1 MLFICGPAPVMIV
14 LICACWSAVRFNLA
28 YKCPGPWCQPCG
40 PAGGGVAV
48 LASSAALAIEMLVAA
63 ANSAP
68 AASRVPASEMRIDF
82 MFIAPDTVEEDLRRY
97 PKPAKCK
104 LVSAAM
110 QSTVKNCKF
119 NGQERCRRPTVPE
132 YEAANMIGSN
142 PPPTEAAAARE
153 ARVLLVDDD
162 RELCQMLTEY
172 LEAEHFDVKSVHDG
186 GDALAELRANAFEI
200 LILDV
205 MLPSVGGFDVLR
217 KLGASHATPILML
230 TARGDD
236 VDRIVG
242 LELGADD
249 YLSKPFNPRELVAR
263 IRAILR
269 RASNRAARGGAPD
282 ELTVG
287 PINLNTG
294 THLVHV
300 NATSVPLTGAEFRVL
315 ELLMRSAGQ
324 VISRDSMTE
333 QALGRKLA
341 AYDRSIDTHIS
352 NLRRKLDLPAGK
364 NPEIKNVRGSGYTLT
379 WA

>member
-1 MLFICGPAPVMIV
+1 MTAD
-14 LICACWSAVRFNLA
+14 CARVWERMTL
-28 YKCPGPWCQPCG
+28 
-40 PAGGGVAV
+40 
-48 LASSAALAIEMLVAA
+48 SSPP
-63 ANSAP
+63 S
-68 AASRVPASEMRIDF
+68 
-82 MFIAPDTVEEDLRRY
+82 TDLHQTR
-97 PKPAKCK
+97 
-104 LVSAAM
+104 
-110 QSTVKNCKF
+110 
-119 NGQERCRRPTVPE
+119 G
-132 YEAANMIGSN
+132 
-142 PPPTEAAAARE
+142 

-172 LEAEHFDVKSVHDG
+172 LDAEHFDVKSVHDG
-186 GDALAELRANAFEI
+186 GEALEELRVNDFEI

-217 KLGASHATPILML
+217 KLGASYGTPILML

-269 RASNRAARGGAPD
+269 RASARSGRANVPD
-282 ELTVG
+282 ELVVG
-287 PINLNTG
+287 PIILNTG

-300 NATSVPLTGAEFRVL
+300 SGKTAPLTGAEFRVL

-324 VISRDSMTE
+324 VISRETLTE

-352 NLRRKLDLPAGK
+352 NLRRKLDLEAGR

-379 WA
+379 RAHA

>member
-1 MLFICGPAPVMIV
+1 M
-14 LICACWSAVRFNLA
+14 
-28 YKCPGPWCQPCG
+28 
-40 PAGGGVAV
+40 
-48 LASSAALAIEMLVAA
+48 
-63 ANSAP
+63 ANP
-68 AASRVPASEMRIDF
+68 THPPAS
-82 MFIAPDTVEEDLRRY
+82 DL
-97 PKPAKCK
+97 P
-104 LVSAAM
+104 
-110 QSTVKNCKF
+110 
-119 NGQERCRRPTVPE
+119 G
-132 YEAANMIGSN
+132 
-142 PPPTEAAAARE
+142 ARE

-186 GDALAELRANAFEI
+186 GDALALLKVSAFHL

-217 KLGASHATPILML
+217 TLGAAYETPILML

-249 YLSKPFNPRELVAR
+249 YLPKPFNPRELVAR
-263 IRAILR
+263 MRAILR
-269 RASNRAARGGAPD
+269 RASSRSNRAVPD

-287 PINLNTG
+287 RIVLNTG
-294 THLVHV
+294 TRQVRV
-300 NATSVPLTGAEFRVL
+300 EGRAVPITGAEFRVL

-333 QALGRKLA
+333 QALGRKLVP
-341 AYDRSIDTHIS
+341 YDRSIDTHIS
-352 NLRRKLDLPAGK
+352 NLRRKLDLEAGR

-379 WA
+379 WAAAPH

>member
-1 MLFICGPAPVMIV
+1 MTL
-14 LICACWSAVRFNLA
+14 
-28 YKCPGPWCQPCG
+28 
-40 PAGGGVAV
+40 
-48 LASSAALAIEMLVAA
+48 
-63 ANSAP
+63 
-68 AASRVPASEMRIDF
+68 
-82 MFIAPDTVEEDLRRY
+82 
-97 PKPAKCK
+97 
-104 LVSAAM
+104 
-110 QSTVKNCKF
+110 
-119 NGQERCRRPTVPE
+119 
-132 YEAANMIGSN
+132 SN
-142 PPPTEAAAARE
+142 PPPTDLNQARE

-172 LEAEHFDVKSVHDG
+172 LDAERFDVKSVHDG
-186 GDALAELRANAFEI
+186 GDALEELQNNDYEI

-217 KLGASHATPILML
+217 KLGASYETPILML

-269 RASNRAARGGAPD
+269 RANNRPGRGSVPD
-282 ELTVG
+282 VLTVG
-287 PINLNTG
+287 PITLNTG

-300 NATSVPLTGAEFRVL
+300 ADKSVPLTGAEFRVL

-324 VISRDSMTE
+324 VISRDAMTE
-333 QALGRKLA
+333 QALGRKLV

-352 NLRRKLDLPAGK
+352 NLRRKLDLEVGK

-379 WA
+379 WAHA

>member
-1 MLFICGPAPVMIV
+1 MQRHPKLPPCKQVSQTTQV
-14 LICACWSAVRFNLA
+14 SVK
-28 YKCPGPWCQPCG
+28 KCKFD
-40 PAGGGVAV
+40 GGGH
-48 LASSAALAIEMLVAA
+48 
-63 ANSAP
+63 
-68 AASRVPASEMRIDF
+68 
-82 MFIAPDTVEEDLRRY
+82 RR
-97 PKPAKCK
+97 
-104 LVSAAM
+104 
-110 QSTVKNCKF
+110 
-119 NGQERCRRPTVPE
+119 GRTVPE
-132 YEAANMIGSN
+132 YGVPMIGSN
-142 PPPTEAAAARE
+142 TPPAETAATRE

-162 RELCQMLTEY
+162 RELCQMLCEY
-172 LEAEHFDVKSVHDG
+172 LNAERFDVKSVHDG
-186 GDALAELRANAFEI
+186 GEALAQLQANDFEI
-200 LILDV
+200 VILDV

-217 KLGASHATPILML
+217 KLGASYDTPILML

-269 RASNRAARGGAPD
+269 RANSRPGAGRVPD
-282 ELTVG
+282 ELIVG
-287 PINLNTG
+287 PLTLNSG
-294 THLVHV
+294 SRQVCV
-300 NATSVPLTGAEFRVL
+300 AARQVALTGAEFRVL
-315 ELLMRSAGQ
+315 ELLMRAAGQ
-324 VISRDSMTE
+324 VISRESMTE